1 MNAGNALDEFKI
13 ACEFIRSLAALRFL
27 RLTILFGATGGL
39 IGAMMSDKVQA
50 DPKLLLLLRTAGL
63 GVTIAFGMMDYTS
76 SAALRRVRDRANE
89 LAASLQLSD
98 ATVKTHVARILSKL
112 SLRDRAQAIVVA
124 YETGLVTPGS
134 RVD

>member
-63 GVTIAFGMMDYTS
+63 GVTIAFAAMDYTS

-89 LAASLQLSD
+89 LAAVLQFQTFPVVSPWSPLGTEGVSRYLHLFLVLLWVF
-98 ATVKTHVARILSKL
+98 AL
-112 SLRDRAQAIVVA
+112 LRGWL
-124 YETGLVTPGS
+124 Y
-134 RVD
+134 